1 MPARQSA
8 HSLLGS
14 PYAPRGRCED
24 DARLQLTMRPGVRR
38 LGRDGMQ
45 HAGKIGLT
53 SDHQEPGGPGKPW
66 AGTRA
71 RILAMRDPALSFT
84 DQAMS
89 SACNFLTT
97 ILLAR
102 ALGLEAFGVYTMVW
116 LALYLAMSLQL
127 GLIVSPMMSIG
138 AKEQG
143 AEAEAYYTVVF
154 LHQAG
159 YVVIAT
165 AAIFTVLTFVLGV
178 DSALANVAL
187 PGAMAAASYLTQ
199 DFLRRYLFARRRPAG
214 ILLIDAIN
222 QILKL
227 GALAALWRAGMIG
240 VANALWAVAGA
251 AAVSTLCGLGMSGP
265 LLWRPQILAS
275 VTRRQWRSARW
286 LVLTGS
292 VQWALSYSGLLV
304 TAGLFGPKVLGALR
318 AAQSLLAVL
327 NVVREA
333 LENIVPPL
341 AGKAFAERGM
351 PGLHRTLGRA
361 MLFAGIVGA
370 ATVLGLGLFGPWLL
384 HQLYGGEILEF
395 DWVIIWYA
403 FTFPM
408 TLTSLVL
415 GCAFRAV
422 ERTRPVFVASLVG
435 ACLNLLAVYPAAAT
449 FGVAGL
455 IVVTLLS
462 ELAALIVLVMLALRV
477 PGLLASPPA
486 APVRGRVMTAPAP

>member
-1 MPARQSA
+1 MTFGVGKTGGDLGRALFEPSA
-8 HSLLGS
+8 VGS
-14 PYAPRGRCED
+14 DQVRPGNAWMTVR
-24 DARLQLTMRPGVRR
+24 ARL
-38 LGRDGMQ
+38 
-45 HAGKIGLT
+45 
-53 SDHQEPGGPGKPW
+53 W
-66 AGTRA
+66 
-71 RILAMRDPALSFT
+71 AMRDPALSFG
-84 DQAMS
+84 DQVLS

-102 ALGLEAFGVYTMVW
+102 ALGLEAFGLYTMVW

-138 AKEQG
+138 TKEQG
-143 AEAEAYYTVVF
+143 GEAEAYYTVVF

-165 AAIFTVLTFVLGV
+165 GAIFA
-178 DSALANVAL
+178 ALMLAAGGAPPLAEVAL
-187 PGAMAAASYLTQ
+187 PGSMAAASYLTQ
-199 DFLRRYLFARRRPAG
+199 DFLRRYLFARSRPAG
-214 ILLIDAIN
+214 ILLIDVIN

-227 GALAALWRAGMIG
+227 GALAALWQAGMIN

-251 AAVSTLCGLGMSGP
+251 ATISTICGLSLSGP
-265 LLWRPQILAS
+265 LVWRPQILTT
-275 VTRRQWRSARW
+275 VTGRQWRSARW

-292 VQWALSYSGLLV
+292 VQWVLSYSGLLV

-341 AGKAFAERGM
+341 AGKALAEGGM

-361 MLFAGIVGA
+361 LLFAGLTGA
-370 ATVLGLGLFGPWLL
+370 VVVLCLGLFGPWLL

-395 DWVIIWYA
+395 DWVIIWYSFA
-403 FTFPM
+403 FPM
-408 TLTSLVL
+408 ALMSLVL
-415 GCAFRAV
+415 GCAFRAL
-422 ERTRPVFVASLVG
+422 ERTRPVFIAALVG
-435 ACLNLLAVYPAAAT
+435 GCFNLLAVYPAALF

-455 IVVTLLS
+455 IAVTLLS
-462 ELAALIVLVMLALRV
+462 ELAALLVLVMLALRI
-477 PGLLASPPA
+477 PGLLASRPGA
-486 APVRGRVMTAPAP
+486 SAGSRMVTAPTP

>member
-1 MPARQSA
+1 
-8 HSLLGS
+8 
-14 PYAPRGRCED
+14 
-24 DARLQLTMRPGVRR
+24 
-38 LGRDGMQ
+38 MQ
-45 HAGKIGLT
+45 RAGKIGRLLGLRGR
-53 SDHQEPGGPGKPW
+53 SKPG
-66 AGTRA
+66 AGARVDMKARLRA
-71 RILAMRDPALSFT
+71 LLDPALSFS
-84 DQAMS
+84 DQALC

-102 ALGLEAFGVYTMVW
+102 ALGLEAFGIYTMVW

-138 AKEQG
+138 TKEQG

-159 YVVIAT
+159 YVVVAT
-165 AAIFTVLTFVLGV
+165 GAIFAALMLAAGV
-178 DSALANVAL
+178 ASPLADVAL
-187 PGAMAAASYLTQ
+187 PGSMAAASYLTQ

-222 QILKL
+222 QFLKL
-227 GALAALWRAGMIG
+227 GALTALWQAGMIS

-251 AAVSTLCGLGMSGP
+251 AMISTICGLSLSGP
-265 LLWRPQILAS
+265 LLWRRQVLTS
-275 VTRRQWRSARW
+275 VTSRQWRSARW

-292 VQWALSYSGLLV
+292 VQWVLSYSGLLV

-333 LENIVPPL
+333 LENIVPPM
-341 AGKAFAERGM
+341 AGKALAEGGM

-361 MLFAGIVGA
+361 MLFAGLAGA
-370 ATVLGLGLFGPWLL
+370 AVVLGLGLFGPWLL

-395 DWVIIWYA
+395 DWVIVWYS

-408 TLTSLVL
+408 ALMSLVL
-415 GCAFRAV
+415 GCAFRAL
-422 ERTRPVFVASLVG
+422 ERTRPVFIAAFVG
-435 ACLNLLAVYPAAAT
+435 GCLNLLAVYPAAVV

-455 IVVTLLS
+455 IAVTLLS
-462 ELAALIVLVMLALRV
+462 ELAVLTVLTVLAFRI
-477 PGLLASPPA
+477 PGLLASRSREKGHAGGVVA
-486 APVRGRVMTAPAP
+486 APSS

>member
-1 MPARQSA
+1 MTFSAGKMGEHFGRARREPVHAVSDQRRSGKL
-8 HSLLGS
+8 SETM
-14 PYAPRGRCED
+14 RGR
-24 DARLQLTMRPGVRR
+24 L
-38 LGRDGMQ
+38 
-45 HAGKIGLT
+45 
-53 SDHQEPGGPGKPW
+53 
-66 AGTRA
+66 
-71 RILAMRDPALSFT
+71 LAMRAPALSFT
-84 DQAMS
+84 DQVLS

-102 ALGLEAFGVYTMVW
+102 ALGLEAFGIYTMVW

-138 AKEQG
+138 TKEQG
-143 AEAEAYYTVVF
+143 AEAEAYYTIVF

-159 YVVIAT
+159 YVVVASG
-165 AAIFTVLTFVLGV
+165 AIFAALTFVAGT
-178 DSALANVAL
+178 DSTLAEAAL

-214 ILLIDAIN
+214 ILLIDVIN
-222 QILKL
+222 QALKL
-227 GALAALWRAGMIG
+227 GALAALWQVGMIG
-240 VANALWAVAGA
+240 VATALWAVAGA
-251 AAVSTLCGLGMSGP
+251 AAISTLCGLSMSGP
-265 LLWRPQILAS
+265 LLWRRQVLAS

-351 PGLHRTLGRA
+351 PGLHRALRRA
-361 MLFAGIVGA
+361 MLFAGLVGG

-384 HQLYGGEILEF
+384 HRLYGGEILEF

-403 FTFPM
+403 FAFPM
-408 TLTSLVL
+408 ALTSLVL
-415 GCAFRAV
+415 GCAFRAL

-435 ACLNLLAVYPAAAT
+435 GCFNLLAVYPAATA

-455 IVVTLLS
+455 IAVTLLS
-462 ELAALIVLVMLALRV
+462 ELAALVVLVMLALRV
-477 PGLLASPPA
+477 PGLLASAPA
-486 APVRGRVMTAPAP
+486 APLGGRMTTAPAP